1 MPARVLFRL
10 LGALVV
16 ALVAGC
22 TSAPDGSSSAGSSAT
37 TRSSTPSAS
46 TSPAPTASDGHEDQV
61 TAALAPLDPRERV
74 AQLFVVGVRLDD
86 LSPGDELAA
95 SGLGGLFLAGR
106 SPASAADLAAVT
118 AGWQSSAPGP
128 GLWVATDQEG
138 GQVQALQGPGFQRL
152 PSALQQG
159 ALPPPDLATLADGM
173 GAALHSAGI
182 NVDLAPVAD
191 VVPAGTAAGNAPIGA
206 FDRQYGATGAAVAAA
221 AGTIVQ
227 GLAAHQVTATLKHFP
242 GLGRVRANTDTSAEV
257 TDAVTAAGDD
267 QVSAFGS
274 LLRSPAHPFVMMSS
288 AVYTRID
295 ATAQAAFSPAVVTG
309 LLRNQLGFDGVVI
322 SDDLADAK
330 AVRALP
336 PGERAIRFL
345 AAGGTLVL
353 TVDAAIVPGMIDAVL
368 ARTKADPAFAAA
380 VDGAVRTTLLAKARA
395 GLLAG

>member
-1 MPARVLFRL
+1 
-10 LGALVV
+10 
-16 ALVAGC
+16 
-22 TSAPDGSSSAGSSAT
+22 
-37 TRSSTPSAS
+37 
-46 TSPAPTASDGHEDQV
+46 
-61 TAALAPLDPRERV
+61 
-74 AQLFVVGVRLDD
+74 
-86 LSPGDELAA
+86 
-95 SGLGGLFLAGR
+95 
-106 SPASAADLAAVT
+106 
-118 AGWQSSAPGP
+118 
-128 GLWVATDQEG
+128 
-138 GQVQALQGPGFQRL
+138 
-152 PSALQQG
+152 
-159 ALPPPDLATLADGM
+159 M
-173 GAALHSAGI
+173 GAALHSAGV

-206 FDRQYGATGAAVAAA
+206 FDRQYGATGAAVVAA

-227 GLAAHQVTATLKHFP
+227 GLAAHQVIATLKHFP

-257 TDAVTAAGDD
+257 TDTVTAAGDD

-295 ATAQAAFSPAVVTG
+295 AKAQAAFSPAVVTG

-322 SDDLADAK
+322 SDDLAVAK

-368 ARTKADPAFAAA
+368 ARAKADPAFAAA